1 MTVTHNPLG
10 LKLKATCCQKTPR
23 CTNCPVVY
31 TRLLKSGAWEN
42 DDIDLPR
49 RLKEA
54 RRK

>member
-1 MTVTHNPLG
+1 M
-10 LKLKATCCQKTPR
+10 KLKGTCCRKMPR

-31 TRLLKSGAWEN
+31 TRLLKTGALEN